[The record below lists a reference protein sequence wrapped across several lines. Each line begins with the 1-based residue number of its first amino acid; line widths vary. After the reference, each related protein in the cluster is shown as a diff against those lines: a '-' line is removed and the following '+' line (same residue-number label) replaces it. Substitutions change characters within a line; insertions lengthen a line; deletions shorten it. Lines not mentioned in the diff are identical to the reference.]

1 MFMNPEVTQVLIR
14 AGLLA
19 AAVLVV
25 LLLANLP
32 RADRQRVLNWGI
44 ASGVLALIGLWLVR
58 PLGWVQEV
66 AVAPMVWDGI
76 DFGLFL
82 LLVAVCTRML
92 LGMLGPLAP
101 GDDPGAE

>member
-19 AAVLVV
+19 AAVLLV
-25 LLLANLP
+25 LLLAYLQ
-32 RADRQRVLNWGI
+32 RADRQRVLNWVI
-44 ASGVLALIGLWLVR
+44 ASGVLALIGLWLSQ

-66 AVAPMVWDGI
+66 AVDSMVWDAI

-82 LLVAVCTRML
+82 LLAAVCTRIL